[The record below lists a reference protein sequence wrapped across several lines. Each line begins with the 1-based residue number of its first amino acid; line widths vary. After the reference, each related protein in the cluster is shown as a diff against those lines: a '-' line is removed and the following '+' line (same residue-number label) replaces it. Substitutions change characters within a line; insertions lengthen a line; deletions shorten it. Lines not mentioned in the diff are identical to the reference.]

1 MAYNVIPKTE
11 PEMRAQSRHMTAAD
25 EVIRLYSYLTE
36 QVPSVTDPIAMD
48 PKQKSKLKILRELK
62 GYMTINDMV
71 NGAKLDRLKL
81 DHTSWGNGSRGGG
94 GSFNKGAA
102 FERELAK
109 NINEWVETSELPKN
123 KMYADLIENIIE
135 AHGLEDCKQIGVEMV
150 GEKDTKRPLSWS
162 NGWFVGDAGKGNYD
176 IGQKVSDVT
185 ITLDC
190 IDGSTREVYLS
201 AKTTGTV
208 ALSNLGTK
216 TNVFPD
222 ADILKDTQ
230 NSASRFPTAGEK
242 LLKTFGID
250 EDDFVKIFREARE
263 MHECGGEIKSG
274 KVVNNPSYDG
284 QLLSDL
290 IKGCLG
296 HGYHYCHLNGGK
308 IKEFNVTKDINRA
321 TSVVSSVVIYYGG
334 KTGKGQRVDMVVDTG
349 TMELKF
355 NVRDTSGKGRGFP
368 DKFQAGYKFKDEA
381 DWSWGDGE
389 DQDV

>member
-162 NGWFVGDAGKGNYD
+162 NGWFVGDAGNGNYD

-389 DQDV
+389 DQDG